1 MNQNCPITPMFHNII
16 GVKVE
21 KKESKYV
28 SDIYIQHAETNNA
41 SLIEI
46 VAIGKDVTDVKIGD
60 KVFVPLTAIRV
71 PYDGV
76 DYAICSVAHIFA
88 KLNQI

>member
-1 MNQNCPITPMFHNII
+1 MNHNVI

-21 KKESKYV
+21 KKESKYNG
-28 SDIYIQHAETNNA
+28 DIFIQNSEQNNA

-46 VAIGKDVTDVKIGD
+46 VAIGKDVTDFVIGD

-71 PYDGV
+71 PFDGI
-76 DYAICSVAHIFA
+76 DYAICSVTHIFA